1 MNIASIDTGSGAA
14 EESRGPQWGQA
25 WMKTLEQVWRQ
36 QPQPR
41 HCGRE
46 AGGASAA
53 EPAQPDAL
61 QAPAPAP
68 SGAADAWLPFLAAA
82 MAFQPAAATPSTG
95 EPAAREPA
103 APAREPGTAA
113 QALAPAPAGQ
123 PASAQPALATVL
135 RRDTRDGPAAAAMPR
150 DPLPERHV
158 MALPEAGGVAVWVR
172 DASLDEAGRE
182 QLAQRLRRALLNA
195 GLDLQRVAVNGRTVY
210 ESAAAGQSA
219 PVQPR
224 S

>member
-1 MNIASIDTGSGAA
+1 MNIASIDTSSGAA

-25 WMKTLEQVWRQ
+25 WMKTLEQAWQQ
-36 QPQPR
+36 QPQPW
-41 HCGRE
+41 HCGCG
-46 AGGASAA
+46 AGKASTP

-61 QAPAPAP
+61 QVSGPAP
-68 SGAADAWLPFLAAA
+68 SGAADTWLPFLAAA
-82 MAFQPAAATPSTG
+82 MAFRPAGVTLSAG
-95 EPAAREPA
+95 EVAAREPV
-103 APAREPGTAA
+103 APAQKHGTAA
-113 QALAPAPAGQ
+113 SALASAPAGQ
-123 PASAQPALATVL
+123 PASAQPASATAL
-135 RRDTRDGPAAAAMPR
+135 RRETRDGPAAAATPR

-182 QLAQRLRRALLNA
+182 QLAQRLRRALLHA